1 MIRVLLEQLNGLPD
15 IRRRAGMR
23 HPVGLVVLLAI
34 MSTVS
39 GMSSYR
45 AMGSFVRSNK
55 EELLKRLSVKTGR
68 LPCYSTIRRVL
79 MQLPTQ
85 ELSQVL
91 GHWNRAAMDT
101 GELYKWVHIDGK
113 AIKGTVENYGES
125 NQDFVNMVSLFFQ
138 PAKLVVGSASFHNKE
153 ESEIKVVE
161 HLVKNTDIEGVIFT
175 ADAMHAQKNA
185 KAHYQAQ
192 EPLCGKGEG

>member
-15 IRRRAGMR
+15 SRRRAGMR

-34 MSTVS
+34 MAVVS

-55 EELLKRLSVKTGR
+55 EELLERLNVKTGR

-79 MQLPTQ
+79 MQLPSQ

-91 GHWNRAAMDT
+91 GNRNRAAMDT

-113 AIKGTVENYGES
+113 AIKGTVENYGDS
-125 NQDFVNMVSLFFQ
+125 NQDFVNMVSLFFE
-138 PAKLVVGSASFHNKE
+138 PAKLVVGSTSFHNKE
-153 ESEIKVVE
+153 ESEINAVKD
-161 HLVKNTDIEGVIFT
+161 LVANTAIEGVVIT
-175 ADAMHAQKNA
+175 ADAMHAQK
-185 KAHYQAQ
+185 KR
-192 EPLCGKGEG
+192 